1 MENKARKLVTIRKIN
16 AILPMEGYDQI
27 ALALIDGWSAII
39 KKDEFKV
46 NDMCLF
52 FEIDSFIPE
61 EPRFSFLGKTVE
73 FDGKRGYRLRTKKLR
88 TYLSQGLALPF
99 SMFPELSPGLEDYSD
114 QLNVIKY
121 DNAAQEQ
128 MQRPGLKTGKPR
140 GSFPSFIPKTDQE
153 RIQNLTHLWNTLP
166 SDAKFEE
173 TLKLDGSSMT
183 CYKTAYTP
191 TLWDKIKSF
200 FGYKLMNYHFGVCS
214 RNLELAPDANNTIT
228 FDNQGKSSEYSQSNF
243 WTAAK
248 KYSIE
253 SKLPVGYAVQGELIG
268 PKIQANHE
276 KVSTLEYYVFDVF
289 DISTGLYLTPAKRR
303 EFCALH
309 NIPHVPVTNTSF
321 EPFHITLQD
330 LLEHVDGE
338 SMNPGTISEGRVY
351 KHLTSPLSFKCINN
365 KYLLKSEQ

>member
-1 MENKARKLVTIRKIN
+1 MSRKLVTLRKIS
-16 AILPMEGYDQI
+16 AIIPIDKCDNI
-27 ALALIDGWSAII
+27 VLAIIDGWSVIV
-39 KKDEFKV
+39 KKTEFNV

-52 FEIDSFIPE
+52 FEIDSFIPASDT
-61 EPRFSFLGKTVE
+61 RFEFLKKTTE
-73 FDGKRGYRLRTKKLR
+73 FDGQTGYRLKTMKMKGVI
-88 TYLSQGLALPF
+88 SQGLALPF

-121 DNAAQEQ
+121 DNAAQEH
-128 MQRPGLKTGKPR
+128 MQRPGLKAGKPR

-153 RIQNLTHLWNTLP
+153 RIQNLTHLWHTLP
-166 SDAKFEE
+166 SDAQFEE

-228 FDNQGKSSEYSQSNF
+228 FDNQGESSEYSQSNF

-289 DISTGLYLTPAKRR
+289 DISTGLYLTPIKRR

-309 NIPHVPVTNTSF
+309 NIPHVPVVDTAFT
-321 EPFHITLQD
+321 PFQYSLQD

-351 KHLTSPLSFKCINN
+351 KHLTSQLSFKVINN

>member
-1 MENKARKLVTIRKIN
+1 MSRKLVTIRKVS
-16 AILPMEGYDQI
+16 AILPIPNCDNI
-27 ALALIDGWSAII
+27 ALAIIDGWSVIV
-39 KKDEFKV
+39 KKTEFNV
-46 NDMCLF
+46 NDICLF
-52 FEIDSFIPE
+52 FEIDSFIPVSDT
-61 EPRFSFLGKTVE
+61 RFEFLKKTTE
-73 FDGKRGYRLRTKKLR
+73 FDGQTGYRLKTMKMKGVI
-88 TYLSQGLALPF
+88 SQGLALPF

-153 RIQNLTHLWNTLP
+153 RIQNLTHLWHTLP
-166 SDAKFEE
+166 TDSQFEE

-253 SKLPVGYAVQGELIG
+253 SKLPIGYAVQGELIG

-289 DISTGLYLTPAKRR
+289 DISTGLYLTPTKRR

-321 EPFHITLQD
+321 EPFQYSLQD

-351 KHLTSPLSFKCINN
+351 KHLTSPLSFKCISNR
-365 KYLLKSEQ
+365 YLLKSEV